1 MAKLISKTYG
11 EAIFELAV
19 AEDRVDALTEEIRAV
34 LKALEENPAFSDIMR
49 HPKIIKEE
57 KLQVIESVFKGRVS
71 DELTGFLRLIVE
83 KGRYGE
89 IREIM
94 QYFLDEGKKLKGIG
108 VAYVT
113 SALPLR
119 EEQKK
124 QIEAKLLETTAY
136 REMEMHYLEDRELIG
151 GIVIRIG
158 DRVADSSIRTKLS
171 RLEQQ
176 LLKIQLQD
184 QLQK

>member
-19 AEDRVDALTEEIRAV
+19 SENRVDALSQEIQTV
-34 LKALEENPAFSDIMR
+34 LKALEENPEFSEIMK

-57 KLQVIESVFKGRVS
+57 KTGIVENVFKGRVS
-71 DELTGFLRLIVE
+71 DELTGFIRLIVE
-83 KGRYGE
+83 KDRYGQLE
-89 IREIM
+89 EIM
-94 QYFLDEGKKLKGIG
+94 QYFLDEVKSLKGIG
-108 VAYVT
+108 VAWVR

-124 QIEAKLLETTAY
+124 QVEAKLLETTSF
-136 REMEMHYLEDRELIG
+136 REMEMHYQVDDTLIG
-151 GIVIRIG
+151 GMVIRIG

-171 RLEQQ
+171 HLEQQ
-176 LLKIQLQD
+176 LLKIQLQN
-184 QLQK
+184 

>member
-19 AEDRVDALTEEIRAV
+19 SENRVEALTEEIQAV
-34 LKALEENPAFSDIMR
+34 LQVLGENPDFSEIMK

-57 KLQVIESVFKGRVS
+57 KLQVIETVFKGRVS
-71 DELTGFLRLIVE
+71 DELTGFMRLIVE
-83 KGRYGE
+83 KDRYGN
-89 IREIM
+89 IQEIM
-94 QYFLDEGKKLKGIG
+94 QYFLDEVKKLKGIG

-124 QIEAKLLETTAY
+124 QVEAKLLETTSFQ
-136 REMEMHYLEDRELIG
+136 EMEMHYQVDEKLIG
-151 GIVIRIG
+151 GMVIRIG
-158 DRVADSSIRTKLS
+158 DRVADSSIRSKLS
-171 RLEQQ
+171 YLEQQ
-176 LLKIQLQD
+176 LLKIQLQN
-184 QLQK
+184 

>member
-19 AEDRVDALTEEIRAV
+19 AENRVDALSEEIQTV
-34 LKALEENPAFSDIMR
+34 LKALEENPEFSEIMK

-57 KLQVIESVFKGRVS
+57 KLQIIENVFKGRVS
-71 DELTGFLRLIVE
+71 DELTGFIRLIVE
-83 KGRYGE
+83 KDRYGQLE
-89 IREIM
+89 EIM
-94 QYFLDEGKKLKGIG
+94 QYFLDEVKSLKGIG
-108 VAYVT
+108 VAWVR

-124 QIEAKLLETTAY
+124 QIEAKLLETTSF
-136 REMEMHYLEDRELIG
+136 REMEMHYQVDDTLIG
-151 GIVIRIG
+151 GMVIRIG

-171 RLEQQ
+171 HLEQQ
-176 LLKIQLQD
+176 LLKIQLQN
-184 QLQK
+184 

>member
-19 AEDRVDALTEEIRAV
+19 SENRVDELAQEIETV
-34 LKALEENPAFSDIMR
+34 LKILEENPEFSEIMK

-57 KLQVIESVFKGRVS
+57 KLQIIENVFKGRVS
-71 DELTGFLRLIVE
+71 DELTGFMRLIVE
-83 KGRYGE
+83 KDRYGQ
-89 IREIM
+89 IGEIM

-108 VAYVT
+108 VAWVR

-124 QIEAKLLETTAY
+124 QVEAKLLETTSF
-136 REMEMHYLEDRELIG
+136 REMEMHYQVDDTLIG
-151 GIVIRIG
+151 GMVIRIG

-171 RLEQQ
+171 HLEQQ
-176 LLKIQLQD
+176 LLKIQLQN
-184 QLQK
+184 

>member
-19 AEDRVDALTEEIRAV
+19 SENKTDILAQEIEMV
-34 LKALEENPAFSDIMR
+34 LGVLEENPEFSDIMN

-57 KLQVIESVFKGRVS
+57 KLKVIETVFKGRIS
-71 DELTGFLRLIVE
+71 DELTGFIRLIVE
-83 KGRYGE
+83 KDRYGQ

-94 QYFLDEGKKLKGIG
+94 QYFLNQVKKLRGIG
-108 VAYVT
+108 VAWVT

-124 QIEAKLLETTAY
+124 QIEEKLLGTTQF
-136 REMEMHYLEDRELIG
+136 REMEMHYQVSETLIG
-151 GIVIRIG
+151 GLIIRIG
-158 DRVADSSIRTKLS
+158 DKVADSSIRTKLDN
-171 RLEQQ
+171 LERQ
-176 LLKIQLQD
+176 LLKIQL
-184 QLQK
+184 

>member
-19 AEDRVDALTEEIRAV
+19 SENRVDALTEEIQTV
-34 LKALEENPAFSDIMR
+34 LQVLEDNPEFSEIMK

-57 KLQVIESVFKGRVS
+57 KLQIIETVFKGRVS
-71 DELTGFLRLIVE
+71 DELTGFIRLIVE
-83 KGRYGE
+83 KDRYSQVG
-89 IREIM
+89 EIM
-94 QYFLDEGKKLKGIG
+94 QYFLDEVKRLKGIG

-119 EEQKK
+119 DEQRK
-124 QIEAKLLETTAY
+124 QVEAKLLETTSF
-136 REMEMHYLEDRELIG
+136 REMEMHYQEDQALIG
-151 GIVIRIG
+151 GMVIRIG

-171 RLEQQ
+171 HLEQQ
-176 LLKIQLQD
+176 LLKIQLQN
-184 QLQK
+184 

>member
-19 AEDRVDALTEEIRAV
+19 SENRVDELTEEIQAV
-34 LKALEENPAFSDIMR
+34 VKAMKENPAFSEILR
-49 HPKIIKEE
+49 HPKITKEE
-57 KLQVIESVFKGRVS
+57 KLQVIETVFKGRVS

-83 KGRYGE
+83 KDRYD
-89 IREIM
+89 RVFDIM
-94 QYFLDEGKKLKGIG
+94 QYFLDEVKALKGIG

-119 EEQKK
+119 EEQKR
-124 QIEAKLLETTAY
+124 QVEAKLLETTAFG
-136 REMEMHYLEDRELIG
+136 EMEMHYQVEESLIG
-151 GIVIRIG
+151 GMVIRIG

-171 RLEQQ
+171 HLEQQ
-176 LLKIQLQD
+176 LLKIQLQN
-184 QLQK
+184 

>member
-19 AEDRVDALTEEIRAV
+19 AENRVDGLTEEIMVV

-57 KLQVIESVFKGRVS
+57 KLQVIETVFKGRAS

-83 KGRYGE
+83 KDRYDG
-89 IREIM
+89 IIEIM
-94 QYFLDEGKKLKGIG
+94 QYFLDEVKALKGIG

-124 QIEAKLLETTAY
+124 QVEARLLETTDF
-136 REMEMHYLEDRELIG
+136 REMEMHYQVDEKLIG
-151 GIVIRIG
+151 GMVIRIG

-171 RLEQQ
+171 HLEQQ
-176 LLKIQLQD
+176 LLKIQLQN
-184 QLQK
+184 

>member
-19 AEDRVDALTEEIRAV
+19 SENRVDALTEEIQSV
-34 LKALEENPAFSDIMR
+34 LKVLEENP
-49 HPKIIKEE
+49 EE
-57 KLQVIESVFKGRVS
+57 KLQVIETVFKGRVS
-71 DELTGFLRLIVE
+71 DELTGFIRLIVE
-83 KGRYGE
+83 KDRYGQ
-89 IREIM
+89 IQEIM

-124 QIEAKLLETTAY
+124 QVEAKLLETTAFK
-136 REMEMHYLEDRELIG
+136 EMEMHYQEDGSLIG
-151 GIVIRIG
+151 GMVIRIG
-158 DRVADSSIRTKLS
+158 DRVADSSIRTKLNH
-171 RLEQQ
+171 LEQQ
-176 LLKIQLQD
+176 LLKIQLQN
-184 QLQK
+184 

>member
-19 AEDRVDALTEEIRAV
+19 AENRVEALTEEIQGV
-34 LKALEENPAFSDIMR
+34 LKVLEENPEFSDIMK

-57 KLQVIESVFKGRVS
+57 KLQVIETVFKGRVS
-71 DELTGFLRLIVE
+71 DELTGFMRIIVE
-83 KGRYGE
+83 KGRYSQ
-89 IREIM
+89 IREIL
-94 QYFLDEGKKLKGIG
+94 QYFLDEGKKLRGIG
-108 VAYVT
+108 VAYVK

-124 QIEAKLLETTAY
+124 QVEAKLLETTTF
-136 REMEMHYLEDRELIG
+136 REMEMHYQVDENLIG
-151 GIVIRIG
+151 GMVIRIG
-158 DRVADSSIRTKLS
+158 DRVADGSIQTKLE

-176 LLKIQLQD
+176 LLKIQLQN
-184 QLQK
+184 

>member
-19 AEDRVDALTEEIRAV
+19 SENRVNALTQEIETV
-34 LKALEENPAFSDIMR
+34 LKVLEENPEFSEIMK

-57 KLQVIESVFKGRVS
+57 KLQIIENVFKGRVS
-71 DELTGFLRLIVE
+71 DELTGFIRLIVE
-83 KGRYGE
+83 KDRYGQ
-89 IREIM
+89 IGEIM

-108 VAYVT
+108 VAWVR

-124 QIEAKLLETTAY
+124 QVEEKLLETTSF
-136 REMEMHYLEDRELIG
+136 REMEMHYQVDETLIG
-151 GIVIRIG
+151 GMVIRIG

-171 RLEQQ
+171 HLEQQ
-176 LLKIQLQD
+176 LLKIQLQN
-184 QLQK
+184 

>member
-19 AEDRVDALTEEIRAV
+19 SEDKVDALTEEIQAV
-34 LKALEENPAFSDIMR
+34 QKLLEENPEFSEIMK

-57 KLQVIESVFKGRVS
+57 KLQVIETVFKGRVS
-71 DELTGFLRLIVE
+71 DELTGFIRLIVE
-83 KGRYGE
+83 KDRYNS

-94 QYFLDEGKKLKGIG
+94 QYFLDEVKKLKGIG

-124 QIEAKLLETTAY
+124 QVEAKLLETTTFK
-136 REMEMHYLEDRELIG
+136 EMEMHYQTDEKLIG
-151 GIVIRIG
+151 GMVIRIG
-158 DRVADSSIRTKLS
+158 DRVADSSILTKLAH
-171 RLEQQ
+171 LEQQ
-176 LLKIQLQD
+176 LLKIQLQN
-184 QLQK
+184 

>member
-19 AEDRVDALTEEIRAV
+19 SENRVDALAEEIQTV
-34 LKALEENPAFSDIMR
+34 LKALEENPEFSEIMK

-57 KLQVIESVFKGRVS
+57 KLRIVENVFKGRVS
-71 DELTGFLRLIVE
+71 DELTGFIRLIVE
-83 KGRYGE
+83 KDRYGQFE
-89 IREIM
+89 EIM
-94 QYFLDEGKKLKGIG
+94 QYFLDEVKSLKGIG
-108 VAYVT
+108 VAYVR

-124 QIEAKLLETTAY
+124 QVEAKLLETTSF
-136 REMEMHYLEDRELIG
+136 REMEMHYQVEDTLIG
-151 GIVIRIG
+151 GMVIRIG

-171 RLEQQ
+171 HLEQQ
-176 LLKIQLQD
+176 LLKIQLQN
-184 QLQK
+184 

>member
-19 AEDRVDALTEEIRAV
+19 SENRVDELAQEIETV
-34 LKALEENPAFSDIMR
+34 LRILKENPEFSEIMK

-57 KLQVIESVFKGRVS
+57 KLQIIENVFKGRVS
-71 DELTGFLRLIVE
+71 DELTGFMRLIVE
-83 KGRYGE
+83 KDRYGQLE
-89 IREIM
+89 EIM

-108 VAYVT
+108 VAWVR

-124 QIEAKLLETTAY
+124 QVEAKLLETTSF
-136 REMEMHYLEDRELIG
+136 REMEMHYQVDDTLIG
-151 GIVIRIG
+151 GMVIRIG

-171 RLEQQ
+171 HLEQQ
-176 LLKIQLQD
+176 LLKIQLQN
-184 QLQK
+184 

>member
-19 AEDRVDALTEEIRAV
+19 AENRVDALSEEIQTV
-34 LKALEENPAFSDIMR
+34 LKALEENPEFSEIMK

-57 KLQVIESVFKGRVS
+57 KLQIIENVFKGRVS
-71 DELTGFLRLIVE
+71 DELTGFIRLIVE
-83 KGRYGE
+83 KDRYGQLE
-89 IREIM
+89 EIM
-94 QYFLDEGKKLKGIG
+94 QYFLDEVKSLKGIG
-108 VAYVT
+108 VAWVR

-124 QIEAKLLETTAY
+124 RIEAKLLETTCF
-136 REMEMHYLEDRELIG
+136 REMEMHYQVDDTLIG
-151 GIVIRIG
+151 GMVIRIG

-171 RLEQQ
+171 HLEQQ
-176 LLKIQLQD
+176 LLKMQLQN
-184 QLQK
+184 

>member
-19 AEDRVDALTEEIRAV
+19 SENRVDALAEEIQTV
-34 LKALEENPAFSDIMR
+34 LKALEENPEFSEIMK

-57 KLQVIESVFKGRVS
+57 KLRIVENVFKGRVS
-71 DELTGFLRLIVE
+71 DELTGFIRLIVE
-83 KGRYGE
+83 KDRYGQFE
-89 IREIM
+89 EIM
-94 QYFLDEGKKLKGIG
+94 QYFLDEVKSLKGIG
-108 VAYVT
+108 VAYVR

-124 QIEAKLLETTAY
+124 QVEAKLLETTSF
-136 REMEMHYLEDRELIG
+136 REMEMHYQVDDTLIG
-151 GIVIRIG
+151 GMVIRIG

-171 RLEQQ
+171 HLEQQ
-176 LLKIQLQD
+176 LLKIQLQN
-184 QLQK
+184 

>member
-19 AEDRVDALTEEIRAV
+19 SENRVDALTQEIETV
-34 LKALEENPAFSDIMR
+34 LKVLEENPEFSEIMK

-57 KLQVIESVFKGRVS
+57 KLQIIENVFKGRVS
-71 DELTGFLRLIVE
+71 DELTGFMRLIVE
-83 KGRYGE
+83 KDRYGQ
-89 IREIM
+89 IGEIM

-108 VAYVT
+108 VAWVR

-124 QIEAKLLETTAY
+124 QVEEKLLETTSF
-136 REMEMHYLEDRELIG
+136 REMEMHYQVDETLIG
-151 GIVIRIG
+151 GMVIRIG

-171 RLEQQ
+171 HLEQQ
-176 LLKIQLQD
+176 LLKIQLQN
-184 QLQK
+184 

>member
-19 AEDRVDALTEEIRAV
+19 SEDRVDALAQEIRMV
-34 LKALEENPAFSDIMR
+34 LDVLQENPEFSEIMK

-57 KLQVIESVFKGRVS
+57 KLQVIETVFKGRVS
-71 DELTGFLRLIVE
+71 DELTGFIRLIVE
-83 KGRYGE
+83 KGRYSQ

-94 QYFLDEGKKLKGIG
+94 QYFLDEVKKQKGIG

-124 QIEAKLLETTAY
+124 QVEAKLLSTTGF
-136 REMEMHYLEDRELIG
+136 REMEMHYQEDAGLIG
-151 GIVIRIG
+151 GMVIRIG
-158 DRVADSSIRTKLS
+158 DRVADSSIRTKLTH
-171 RLEQQ
+171 LEQQ
-176 LLKIQLQD
+176 LLKIQLQN
-184 QLQK
+184 

>member
-19 AEDRVDALTEEIRAV
+19 AGDRVDALSEEIQDV
-34 LKALEENPAFSDIMR
+34 LKVLRENPDFSEIMR

-57 KLQVIESVFKGRVS
+57 KLQVIETVFKGRVS
-71 DELTGFLRLIVE
+71 DELTGFLRLVVE
-83 KGRYGE
+83 KDRYDR
-89 IREIM
+89 IFEIM
-94 QYFLDEGKKLKGIG
+94 QYFLDEVKALKGIG

-119 EEQKK
+119 DEQKK
-124 QIEAKLLETTAY
+124 QVEAKLLETTTFQ
-136 REMEMHYLEDRELIG
+136 EMEMHYQTDDALIG
-151 GIVIRIG
+151 GMIIRIG

-171 RLEQQ
+171 HLEQL
-176 LLKIQLQD
+176 LLKIQLQN
-184 QLQK
+184 

>member
-19 AEDRVDALTEEIRAV
+19 SENRVDALSEEIQTV
-34 LKALEENPAFSDIMR
+34 LKALEENPEFSEIMK

-57 KLQVIESVFKGRVS
+57 KLRIVENVFKGRVS
-71 DELTGFLRLIVE
+71 DELTGFIRLIVE
-83 KGRYGE
+83 KDRYGQFG
-89 IREIM
+89 EIM
-94 QYFLDEGKKLKGIG
+94 QYFLDEVKSLKGIG
-108 VAYVT
+108 VAYVS

-124 QIEAKLLETTAY
+124 QVEAKLLETTSY
-136 REMEMHYLEDRELIG
+136 REMEMHYQVDDTLIG
-151 GIVIRIG
+151 GMVIRIG

-171 RLEQQ
+171 HLEQQ
-176 LLKIQLQD
+176 LLKIQLQN
-184 QLQK
+184 